1 MRIKRFKAQ
10 DAKTAMQ
17 MVKAEMGVD
26 AVILGTREIK
36 EDGQPCA
43 VEITA
48 GLNFQPTPKPRTAP
62 VYPDESETEPV
73 RTFSGYS
80 PYRRQPALPVSEADP
95 GSDYGPAI
103 NGLENGLAEIKD
115 LLLDLTHRLSL
126 SERLRDRKDL
136 LKLYRDM
143 LEAELDPTI
152 ARALVE
158 KVGGQTNG
166 GRVDPRLILTKTLA
180 GLLSVDS
187 PLSIRAGGRPLYAA
201 LIGPSGVGKTTT
213 LAKLAAMLSVKE
225 QKKVG
230 IISLDTFRLGAAEQL
245 KTYARIMGLPVRIA
259 QDQEEFK
266 QAAELFEKLDLVL
279 IDTSG
284 RALSR
289 SEDMNELAA
298 IINSIKSMTVM
309 LVLSAGT
316 KDRDLAAVIKRAE
329 RLSAQSLI
337 ISKIDETQRYGNV
350 INNLIK
356 FKKPVSFLTNG
367 QKVPDDIL
375 PASPGRLA
383 ELITVQQEGKAG
395 CNI

>member
-1 MRIKRFKAQ
+1 VRIKRFKAQ
-10 DAKTAMQ
+10 DTKTAMQ
-17 MVKAEMGVD
+17 MVKAEMGPD

-36 EDGQPCA
+36 EEGLPAA

-48 GLNFQPTPKPRTAP
+48 GVNYQPPPTRP
-62 VYPDESETEPV
+62 EPV
-73 RTFSGYS
+73 APNRPETDQVKPLTGY
-80 PYRRQPALPVSEADP
+80 PGMHRQIPGPAEQTVA
-95 GSDYGPAI
+95 GTDYGPAI

-115 LLLDLTHRLSL
+115 ILLDLTHRLSL
-126 SERLRDRKDL
+126 SEKLRDRKEL
-136 LKLYRDM
+136 LKLYRD
-143 LEAELDPTI
+143 LLDAELDPAI

-158 KVGGQTNG
+158 KVGTQGNG
-166 GRVDPRLILTKTLA
+166 HRVNPQKVLLRTLA
-180 GLLSVDS
+180 GLLPTNA
-187 PLSIRAGGRPLYAA
+187 PLSGPAREGPLYAA
-201 LIGPSGVGKTTT
+201 IIGPTGVGKTTT
-213 LAKLAAMLSVKE
+213 LAKLAALWSVKE

-259 QDQEEFK
+259 QDKEEFN

-279 IDTSG
+279 VDTSG

-289 SEDMNELAA
+289 AEDMNELAE
-298 IINSIKSMTVM
+298 IIASIRDMTVM
-309 LVLSAGT
+309 LVLSAVT
-316 KDRDLAAVIKRAE
+316 KDRDLSATIVEAE

-337 ISKIDETQRYGNV
+337 ISKIDETRRYGNV

-375 PASPGRLA
+375 PASPGLLA
-383 ELITVQQEGKAG
+383 ELITVQEKG
-395 CNI
+395 C